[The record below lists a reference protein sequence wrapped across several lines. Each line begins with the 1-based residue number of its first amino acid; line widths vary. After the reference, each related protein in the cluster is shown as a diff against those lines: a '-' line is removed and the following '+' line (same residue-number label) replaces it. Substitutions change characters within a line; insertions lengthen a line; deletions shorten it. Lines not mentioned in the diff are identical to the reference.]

1 MTSGVSVSSAWA
13 EAASASSSFSWTEA
27 AVIFAVVIVALLV
40 IVAVVGRRT
49 RLLVTS
55 PRLRTMHSR
64 RVRRAAEEDVAEIER
79 DARFYGRP
87 VGGNRRRE
95 EEDDS
100 GSF

>member
-1 MTSGVSVSSAWA
+1 MTSGVSVSSVWA
-13 EAASASSSFSWTEA
+13 EAASASNSFSWTEA
-27 AVIFAVVIVALLV
+27 AVIFGVVIVALLV

-55 PRLRTMHSR
+55 PRLRTTHSR

-87 VGGNRRRE
+87 VRGDRRRE
-95 EEDDS
+95 EEDDA
-100 GSF
+100 G

>member
-27 AVIFAVVIVALLV
+27 AVIFVVVIVALLV
-40 IVAVVGRRT
+40 IVALVGRRT
-49 RLLVTS
+49 RLLVSS

-95 EEDDS
+95 EEEDDAL
-100 GSF
+100 

>member
-27 AVIFAVVIVALLV
+27 AVIFGVVIVALLV

-49 RLLVTS
+49 RLLVSS
-55 PRLRTMHSR
+55 PRLRTTHSR

-87 VGGNRRRE
+87 VGRNRRRQ
-95 EEDDS
+95 EEDDA
-100 GSF
+100 G